1 MSTFP
6 GLAGQLEEV
15 IGVEL
20 TTLLL
25 RRWGGCQVTIPVR
38 ARGSKLAEV
47 IGEEATEQVIREI
60 GHGKVTLPCGSMR
73 GHKRRVAETRAAAM
87 KALRAGASLAQVA
100 LEFDLHTRTVSKYRA
115 ELDAAQPEPQM
126 YLPFDR
132 P

>member
-1 MSTFP
+1 MSIFP
-6 GLAGQLEEV
+6 GIAGQFEAV

-47 IGEEATEQVIREI
+47 IGEDATEQVIRDI
-60 GHGKVTLPCGSMR
+60 GHGKMTLPCASMR
-73 GHKRRVAETRAAAM
+73 GHKRRVAETREAAIA
-87 KALRAGASLAQVA
+87 ALRAGASLSQVA

-115 ELDAAQPEPQM
+115 EIEAGAAEAQM
-126 YLPFDR
+126 QLPFDR